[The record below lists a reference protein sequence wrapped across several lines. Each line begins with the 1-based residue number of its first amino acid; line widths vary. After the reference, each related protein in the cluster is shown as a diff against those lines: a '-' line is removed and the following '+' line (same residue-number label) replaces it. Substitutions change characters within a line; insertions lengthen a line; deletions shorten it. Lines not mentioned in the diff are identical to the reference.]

1 MYTEKLEMYDAC
13 SEDPTLIFNLIKR
26 GFFDVVNEL
35 VDEKKVDANLC
46 DSVGNDVCMRLLKAK
61 QYDIVIKLMKRRN
74 WDVNHKNELGDT
86 FGHLLALDNDVRSL
100 KVIDQLTKKTN
111 YSPNIKN
118 NSGETSFDIAINNNY
133 LISAIKILEDKRFND
148 IGVNSFRKLYKV
160 SIKSSSY
167 GKYTKIEN
175 LKVIVNSLEKKNLSF
190 DLKNLVDKIND
201 NMDSIKEDILRDSN
215 NYLDSIVNN
224 SILQTA

>member
-100 KVIDQLTKKTN
+100 KVIDQLNKRLIIVLILK
-111 YSPNIKN
+111 IILEKHH
-118 NSGETSFDIAINNNY
+118 
-133 LISAIKILEDKRFND
+133 LISQLII
-148 IGVNSFRKLYKV
+148 I
-160 SIKSSSY
+160 I
-167 GKYTKIEN
+167 
-175 LKVIVNSLEKKNLSF
+175 
-190 DLKNLVDKIND
+190 
-201 NMDSIKEDILRDSN
+201 
-215 NYLDSIVNN
+215 
-224 SILQTA
+224 